1 MGTCAT
7 LAGERFKG
15 EDGLPGWAPNKGFLS
30 ETYQSF
36 HRRNTSLIMLA
47 MVAGKGRTVATIL
60 KLIEHLLETSSF
72 GLTAYRMEGTALI
85 NVLRFLAA
93 TAEDRR

>member
-1 MGTCAT
+1 
-7 LAGERFKG
+7 
-15 EDGLPGWAPNKGFLS
+15 
-30 ETYQSF
+30 
-36 HRRNTSLIMLA
+36 

-72 GLTAYRMEGTALI
+72 GLTAFRMEGTALI